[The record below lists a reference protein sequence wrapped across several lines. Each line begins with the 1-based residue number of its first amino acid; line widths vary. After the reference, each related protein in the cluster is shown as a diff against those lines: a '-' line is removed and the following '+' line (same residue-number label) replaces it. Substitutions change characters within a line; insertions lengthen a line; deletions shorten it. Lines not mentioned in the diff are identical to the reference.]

1 MTFLL
6 DTSILIGWFRGY
18 TREKEFIAVY
28 QDTGLAISLATYGE
42 FYEGVLYGGKR
53 EEREQRF
60 RELLEYL
67 TILPLDIA
75 IMQRYA
81 QIRGEMRRHGSN
93 IGEFDMLIA
102 ATALVFDRI
111 VVTTNKRHFS
121 MVPGIQIHEFSTDA

>member
-6 DTSILIGWFRGY
+6 DTTILIGWFRGY
-18 TREKEFIAVY
+18 AREKEFIATH
-28 QDTGLAISLATYGE
+28 QDSGLAISLATYGE
-42 FYEGVLYGGKR
+42 YYEGVLHGGKR

-60 RELLEYL
+60 QELLEFL

-81 QIRGEMRRHGSN
+81 QIRGDMRRHGLI

-121 MVPGIQIHEFSTDA
+121 MVPGIRLHEFSKDA